1 VGISFFGGSPQKLF
15 GLAAASCQMAN
26 GPPKVQKR
34 KKDKRGQ
41 FDPQRSKT
49 STSPQ
54 SKQLLPFY
62 IVVYKYKSI
71 WQERRWERMKEFQG
85 CRKSLS
91 ISLWIG
97 RVLRRDWPPSL
108 DQIKM
113 QFHIP
118 PHFLKFEGPHKKK
131 LMKVHTTTTAVFV
144 INRKR
149 FKYFPFFYFVVYVGV
164 PVPVFFI

>member
-1 VGISFFGGSPQKLF
+1 
-15 GLAAASCQMAN
+15 
-26 GPPKVQKR
+26 
-34 KKDKRGQ
+34 
-41 FDPQRSKT
+41 
-49 STSPQ
+49 
-54 SKQLLPFY
+54 
-62 IVVYKYKSI
+62 
-71 WQERRWERMKEFQG
+71 MKEFQG

-108 DQIKM
+108 DQIKI

-149 FKYFPFFYFVVYVGV
+149 FKYFPFFLFCCVCRRTGTGFFLFKPPQIKKYLFCRFRVGFTLRRI
-164 PVPVFFI
+164 PSAPNQTKEEEEPYCSTNFLL

>member
-1 VGISFFGGSPQKLF
+1 
-15 GLAAASCQMAN
+15 MA
-26 GPPKVQKR
+26 R
-34 KKDKRGQ
+34 
-41 FDPQRSKT
+41 
-49 STSPQ
+49 
-54 SKQLLPFY
+54 
-62 IVVYKYKSI
+62 
-71 WQERRWERMKEFQG
+71 ERREKRMKEFQG

-108 DQIKM
+108 DPKKYNSIS
-113 QFHIP
+113 P
-118 PHFLKFEGPHKKK
+118 LYFLKFEGPHKKK